1 MEKWKNYFSMKYTVL
16 ELFLLKRLV
25 NNGNTVTSSISSL
38 IVKPTIRLR
47 ISRVE
52 GRPKREL
59 QNQYDYWRIYP
70 VDH

>member
-1 MEKWKNYFSMKYTVL
+1 MKYTVL

-52 GRPKREL
+52 GRPKRGL
-59 QNQYDYWRIYP
+59 QNEYDYLRICP

>member
-1 MEKWKNYFSMKYTVL
+1 MKFSVKYTVL

-38 IVKPTIRLR
+38 NVKPTIRLR

-59 QNQYDYWRIYP
+59 QNEYDYSRICP